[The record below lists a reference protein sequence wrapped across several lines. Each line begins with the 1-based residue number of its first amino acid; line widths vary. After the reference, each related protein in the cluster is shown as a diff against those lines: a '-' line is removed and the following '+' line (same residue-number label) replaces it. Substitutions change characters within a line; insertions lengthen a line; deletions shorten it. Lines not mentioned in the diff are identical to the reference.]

1 MLNAV
6 VKFRY
11 FIVRNTFKN
20 FVSLPLIKDNI
31 TNMPINVVNYYP
43 FSLTALCNPSTPPIT
58 LNTSTSIFLHSFTD
72 T

>member
-11 FIVRNTFKN
+11 FIVRNTFTK
-20 FVSLPLIKDNI
+20 FVSLPLIKKDI
-31 TNMPINVVNYYP
+31 TNMPINVINYYP
-43 FSLTALCNPSTPPIT
+43 FSLATLCNPFIPPIT

-72 T
+72 N